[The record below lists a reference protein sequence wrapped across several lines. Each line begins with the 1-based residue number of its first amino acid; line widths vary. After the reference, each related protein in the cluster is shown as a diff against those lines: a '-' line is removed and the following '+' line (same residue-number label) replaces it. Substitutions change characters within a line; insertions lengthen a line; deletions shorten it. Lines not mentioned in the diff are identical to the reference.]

1 MNDIVKAFNFLCV
14 LLIFCIT
21 FSLRIFIDS
30 STKEKTPDGRERG
43 RQAQQGQSKLETS
56 ATVDAPASNAK
67 ECEGIKELNY
77 NGIIDFNNLIA
88 FVLIV
93 CICDTILSCMGIYDA
108 LSTLIETY
116 FNKRNYLFYRI
127 LCLVES
133 VDVSIDVNKCCTF

>member
-21 FSLRIFIDS
+21 FPLRIIDS
-30 STKEKTPDGRERG
+30 STKGETPDGRKRE
-43 RQAQQGQSKLETS
+43 RQAQPGQSKLETS
-56 ATVDAPASNAK
+56 ATADAPASHAK

-88 FVLIV
+88 FVLIA

-108 LSTLIETY
+108 Y
-116 FNKRNYLFYRI
+116 
-127 LCLVES
+127 
-133 VDVSIDVNKCCTF
+133 